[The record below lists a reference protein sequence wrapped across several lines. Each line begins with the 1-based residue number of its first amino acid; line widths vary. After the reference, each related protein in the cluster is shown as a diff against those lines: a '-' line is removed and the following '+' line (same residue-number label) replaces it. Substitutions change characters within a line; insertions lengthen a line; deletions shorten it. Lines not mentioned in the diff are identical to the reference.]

1 MSSQSYGFIETRGL
15 IGAIEAADAMAKA
28 ANVRLVSRQGIGAG
42 LVTVVCEGDLA
53 SCQAAVE
60 AGRNA
65 AVRVGEL
72 VTAHVIARPD
82 GDTEALVM
90 VMLGHEPGPLL
101 PSSGGEPGAA
111 TRSVEQSKPV
121 PPVRQ
126 LPEKSVLDLLSANAA
141 GMACE
146 DICQALGMERAG
158 ALASIKKLMD
168 GGLVEKVHRK
178 YYARSGRHQQ

>member
-28 ANVRLVSRQGIGAG
+28 ANVRMVRRRGIGAG

-72 VTAHVIARPD
+72 VSAHVIPRPD
-82 GDTEALVM
+82 RDTEGLVM

-101 PSSGGEPGAA
+101 PSSAGHSETGSAPDGERKSDP
-111 TRSVEQSKPV
+111 SVTSDSETEI
-121 PPVRQ
+121 
-126 LPEKSVLDLLSANAA
+126 LNLLSRHAG
-141 GMACE
+141 GMACDE
-146 DICQALGMERAG
+146 ICQALGMGRAG
-158 ALASIKKLMD
+158 VLTSIKKLMD

-178 YYARSGRHQQ
+178 YYARSGRHQ

>member
-1 MSSQSYGFIETRGL
+1 MSSQSFGFIETKGL
-15 IGAIEAADAMAKA
+15 VGAIEAADAMAKA

-72 VTAHVIARPD
+72 VAAHVIARPD
-82 GDTEALVM
+82 GDTEALVK
-90 VMLGHEPGPLL
+90 VMLGHEPRPLL
-101 PSSGGEPGAA
+101 PASGGSGG
-111 TRSVEQSKPV
+111 TVSKPAKELKAA
-121 PPVRQ
+121 PPSRP
-126 LPEKSVLDLLSANAA
+126 LAEGDVLSLLSGRSD

-146 DICQALGMERAG
+146 EISQALGMERAG
-158 ALASIKKLMD
+158 VLSSIKKLMD
-168 GGLVEKVHRK
+168 GGTVEKVHRK
-178 YYARSGRHQQ
+178 YYARSGRHQ

>member
-1 MSSQSYGFIETRGL
+1 MSSQSYGFIETKGL
-15 IGAIEAADAMAKA
+15 VGAIEAADAMAKA
-28 ANVRLVSRQGIGAG
+28 ANVHLVTRQGIGAG

-72 VTAHVIARPD
+72 VAAHVIARPD
-82 GDTEALVM
+82 GDTEGLVK

-101 PSSGGEPGAA
+101 PASSGDGGTKAGSARALKA
-111 TRSVEQSKPV
+111 T
-121 PPVRQ
+121 PPVKQ
-126 LPEKSVLDLLSANAA
+126 LPESDVLNLLSGHGD

-146 DICQALGMERAG
+146 EICQALGVERAG
-158 ALASIKKLMD
+158 VLASIKKLMD
-168 GGLVEKVHRK
+168 GGSVEKVHRK
-178 YYARSGRHQQ
+178 YYARSGGHQ

>member
-15 IGAIEAADAMAKA
+15 VGAIEAADAMAKA
-28 ANVRLVSRQGIGAG
+28 ANVRLVRRRGIGAG

-72 VTAHVIARPD
+72 VAAHVIPRPD
-82 GDTEALVM
+82 NDTEGLVM
-90 VMLGHEPGPLL
+90 VMLGHEPQPPPPASVGEGGTG
-101 PSSGGEPGAA
+101 SSPAREPK
-111 TRSVEQSKPV
+111 SD
-121 PPVRQ
+121 PPVHHRAENDI
-126 LPEKSVLDLLSANAA
+126 LNLLSTHGGGMAIDEMCRALGVGRTSVLT
-141 GMACE
+141 
-146 DICQALGMERAG
+146 
-158 ALASIKKLMD
+158 SIKKLMD

-178 YYARSGRHQQ
+178 YYARSGRHQ

>member
-1 MSSQSYGFIETRGL
+1 MSSQSFGFIETRGL

-28 ANVRLVSRQGIGAG
+28 ANVQLVTRRGIGAG

-60 AGRNA
+60 AGRHA

-72 VTAHVIARPD
+72 VASHVIARPD

-90 VMLGHEPGPLL
+90 VMLGHGPVPMLPGPGN
-101 PSSGGEPGAA
+101 SGGTGSKLADKPAGAPA
-111 TRSVEQSKPV
+111 P
-121 PPVRQ
+121 RQ
-126 LPEKSVLDLLSANAA
+126 IREGDVLQLLSGHSD

-146 DICQALGMERAG
+146 EICSVLGMERAG
-158 ALASIKKLMD
+158 VLSSIKKLMD
-168 GGLVEKVHRK
+168 SGSVEKVHRK
-178 YYARSGRHQQ
+178 YYARPGGHQ

>member
-1 MSSQSYGFIETRGL
+1 MTSQSFGFIETRGL
-15 IGAIEAADAMAKA
+15 IGAVEAADAMAKA

-53 SCQAAVE
+53 SCQAAVD

-72 VTAHVIARPD
+72 VAAHVIARPD
-82 GDTEALVM
+82 RDTEALVK

-101 PSSGGEPGAA
+101 PASSGDDGAGSKVA
-111 TRSVEQSKPV
+111 TEIKP
-121 PPVRQ
+121 PSSARRPT
-126 LPEKSVLDLLSANAA
+126 EKDVLSLLSSHSG

-146 DICQALGMERAG
+146 EICQALGMERAG
-158 ALASIKKLMD
+158 VLSSIKKLMD
-168 GGLVEKVHRK
+168 GGSVEKVHRK
-178 YYARSGRHQQ
+178 YYARSGRHQ

>member
-1 MSSQSYGFIETRGL
+1 MASPSYGFIETRGL

-28 ANVRLVSRQGIGAG
+28 AHVRLVTRKGVGAG

-72 VTAHVIARPD
+72 VAAHVIARPD
-82 GDTEALVM
+82 RDTEALVRI
-90 VMLGHEPGPLL
+90 MLGHGPAPLL
-101 PSSGGEPGAA
+101 PADRQEGGEAA
-111 TRSVEQSKPV
+111 PHAGLNSAPPAKPKGEDDI
-121 PPVRQ
+121 
-126 LPEKSVLDLLSANAA
+126 LTLLSGHAD

-146 DICQALGMERAG
+146 DICRALKMERG
-158 ALASIKKLMD
+158 VALSSIKKLMD
-168 GGLVEKVHRK
+168 GGSVEKVHRK
-178 YYARSGRHQQ
+178 YYARSGPH